1 MFSIFKQTDIPEYP
15 PQNYSSIEEPFYASG
30 VDPIESP
37 INFDTLNALT
47 KEHYSPQARVNRML
61 LHAKGAAEKGSWWCN
76 IPEVGEEEV
85 GLLKDLGFRVFRK
98 GGLLGY
104 QYSLNWSDK
113 SITPKDVS
121 LVEL

>member
-1 MFSIFKQTDIPEYP
+1 MFNIFKDPKTHEYE
-15 PQNYSSIEEPFYASG
+15 PQNYSIVKEPFYENG
-30 VDPIESP
+30 VDPIEPP

-76 IPEVGEEEV
+76 IPEVGGEEIA
-85 GLLKDLGFRVFRK
+85 LLKGLGFRVYRK
-98 GGLLGY
+98 ESQLDH
-104 QYSLNWSDK
+104 QYSLNWGDK
-113 SITPKDVS
+113 SVAPKDVS